1 MAYKQLTADERFCI
15 YQWRVAGWSY
25 REIGRRLG
33 RSHTTIARE
42 VARNQPIPGAVY
54 WHEHAQQL
62 SNVRRHKSRH
72 ARRLS
77 NPKLCR
83 YVYDALMAHW
93 SPQTIAGR
101 LRRDHRNDAS
111 MRVSPETIYRWIY
124 RDARQGGHLHSGL
137 RFVRRQRRR
146 QHRYGAGRRHIPGR
160 VGIEQRPAAVD
171 TRQRF
176 GDWEGDSV
184 IGKAGASAICTQV
197 ERKSRYL
204 MAAKLTDRTAQS
216 WNDAAAT
223 TLGPLP
229 AALRR
234 TLTVDNGS
242 EFARFAELQT
252 TMGLHVYFADPY
264 SAWQRGANE
273 NTNGLLRRYLPKG
286 TDFDEVSE
294 QELANVV
301 HWLNHRPRRCLNYR
315 TPHEV
320 FHQAI
325 RGAVGM

>member
-15 YQWRVAGWSY
+15 YQWTVAGWSY
-25 REIGRRLG
+25 REIGRRLS

-42 VARNQPIPGAVY
+42 VERNRPLPGAVY
-54 WHEHAQQL
+54 WHEHAQKQTIA
-62 SNVRRHKSRH
+62 RRRQARH

-77 NPKLCR
+77 NPKLCS
-83 YVYDALMAHW
+83 YVYDALLAHW
-93 SPQTIAGR
+93 SPQMIAGR
-101 LRRDHRNDAS
+101 LRRDHRNDVS

-124 RDARQGGHLHSGL
+124 RDVGQGGHLHSCL

-171 TRQRF
+171 GRRRF

-184 IGKAGASAICTQV
+184 IGKCGASAICTQV

-223 TLGPLP
+223 SLGALP
-229 AALRR
+229 ATLRR

-242 EFARFAELQT
+242 EFARFADMQT
-252 TMGLHVYFADPY
+252 ALGLRVYFADPY
-264 SAWQRGANE
+264 SA
-273 NTNGLLRRYLPKG
+273 
-286 TDFDEVSE
+286 
-294 QELANVV
+294 
-301 HWLNHRPRRCLNYR
+301 
-315 TPHEV
+315 
-320 FHQAI
+320 
-325 RGAVGM
+325 